1 MGGIFIY
8 PLTGRQ
14 EKRSEIGYGET
25 RGLYVVERHLCC
37 KAAFP
42 VPISSQIPAVR
53 IDLTAFDLQCV
64 APAGLMLVQQY
75 STVDQAAAKPIF
87 REKVKKDITVNG
99 VVHMAIA
106 VQIRIADGTISQQR
120 CAFRFPDPPAGNTAV
135 KIGLVKRIVPAKG
148 GGTQNLMG
156 VVIG

>member
-1 MGGIFIY
+1 
-8 PLTGRQ
+8 
-14 EKRSEIGYGET
+14 
-25 RGLYVVERHLCC
+25 
-37 KAAFP
+37 
-42 VPISSQIPAVR
+42 
-53 IDLTAFDLQCV
+53 
-64 APAGLMLVQQY
+64 MLVQQY

-120 CAFRFPDPPAGNTAV
+120 CAFRFPDPPVGNTAV